1 MHVSKIGIFTS
12 CRTGMPSFVG
22 FRIHLLIYL
31 NQRNATRAATTSV
44 ILNGKTETVN
54 NRSFDI

>member
-1 MHVSKIGIFTS
+1 MLVKLEYFTS
-12 CRTGMPSFVG
+12 HRTSMPSFVG

-31 NQRNATRAATTSV
+31 NERNATRAVTTSV
-44 ILNGKTETVN
+44 ILNGKMETVN